1 MPSKWIWIIILD
13 LIFYAVA
20 VLEDENTRAFIQLT
34 ELDYEDTCSVTAEA
48 EWEFINSP
56 SNGTL
61 LLWED
66 RLLSYARFKNL
77 QREEIR
83 NNTEYTI
90 TDPSLKYKYNVAEK
104 IGDALLG
111 DEHLKTLVHFAGESE
126 LLRLSRIRKEPLYS
140 HTRKDVEQILSRG
153 NDVEN
158 KSSVW
163 NLWHEE
169 LTPDSLVKNF
179 STILLLV
186 DAAAKANDAQNVEEY
201 WELLSAYTDGYDLI
215 KSEWNRIVGLHRKIL
230 KYVITVLSQ
239 KYKISMNDT
248 ISAYLL
254 GSLQGSDWTPI
265 SVDTTP
271 YPDIM
276 FNINKNLWKQ
286 KLLGRSMYKTAS
298 AMSSQILSQAPQA
311 GFWKESH
318 FHGQCPSRLINFC
331 RNAVLRVST
340 CFEPSISNFLTAHKN
355 VGKIVFNQLSAENTP
370 VLNTAN
376 RYSPLEEAVSEL
388 FGILAASPVWL
399 NYTRIID
406 NSTDNEQRLITS
418 QMITA
423 LNTLPRIAYYMSAD
437 MWRINAIRKE
447 ITNPDDL
454 VSTWW
459 EYRAEYEGLDSNGT
473 KPPTFLNDEYITS
486 NKPYLPK
493 LAGTILA
500 FQLYEYLMG
509 STEVRYDSI
518 IVRPMNVDFLKM
530 IQQGSAYDWMKVTE
544 KYLEIDE
551 ISTSSLISF
560 FSPLEDFIDELLED
574 FEYKPV
580 TAKESELDE
589 LAERIIA
596 EANAPPTTTT
606 TTTTTPRTLVTRTKN
621 NKQNDG
627 RSDTNIVDNS
637 RKNTTWK
644 SSGAES
650 KMNSLENHNVLVSTT
665 TEAEA
670 VPFDGPLMDDNLDD
684 NEKPKINTSK
694 AVWAVGAVLLA
705 TIIICIIAIFGR
717 QRCRKTPKNRRYV

>member
-1 MPSKWIWIIILD
+1 
-13 LIFYAVA
+13 
-20 VLEDENTRAFIQLT
+20 
-34 ELDYEDTCSVTAEA
+34 
-48 EWEFINSP
+48 
-56 SNGTL
+56 
-61 LLWED
+61 
-66 RLLSYARFKNL
+66 
-77 QREEIR
+77 
-83 NNTEYTI
+83 
-90 TDPSLKYKYNVAEK
+90 
-104 IGDALLG
+104 
-111 DEHLKTLVHFAGESE
+111 
-126 LLRLSRIRKEPLYS
+126 
-140 HTRKDVEQILSRG
+140 
-153 NDVEN
+153 
-158 KSSVW
+158 
-163 NLWHEE
+163 
-169 LTPDSLVKNF
+169 
-179 STILLLV
+179 
-186 DAAAKANDAQNVEEY
+186 
-201 WELLSAYTDGYDLI
+201 
-215 KSEWNRIVGLHRKIL
+215 
-230 KYVITVLSQ
+230 
-239 KYKISMNDT
+239 
-248 ISAYLL
+248 
-254 GSLQGSDWTPI
+254 
-265 SVDTTP
+265 
-271 YPDIM
+271 
-276 FNINKNLWKQ
+276 
-286 KLLGRSMYKTAS
+286 
-298 AMSSQILSQAPQA
+298 MSSQILSQAPQA